1 MDGPPP
7 QEPPPYIYAAS
18 DNAPRQARE
27 IELCKRASSF
37 DWMYS
42 LSAVVATVGAEYLNL
57 QVLKPSEEPGIRL
70 IGPGL
75 IGFTWGFALQGS
87 WLALPKC
94 DPQWAYGP
102 PPEGNVRADWPLAIT
117 ISMVAIVTS
126 PAMDYVFLGA
136 VPQHWTTLERGSRVG
151 IAMATGLG
159 GSLLPFVLPPRTW
172 RAAKEIEKIRVNG
185 TLGGAYISYG
195 LTF

>member
-1 MDGPPP
+1 M
-7 QEPPPYIYAAS
+7 YAAN
-18 DNAPRQARE
+18 DNAPRGARE

-37 DWMYS
+37 DWLY
-42 LSAVVATVGAEYLNL
+42 AGAGVVSTIAAEYVNL
-57 QVLKPSEEPGIRL
+57 QALKPQEEPGVRL

-75 IGFTWGFALQGS
+75 IGLTWGFTLQGS
-87 WLALPKC
+87 YLSLPKC

-102 PPEGNVRADWPLAIT
+102 PPEGNVRVDWPLALT
-117 ISMVAIVTS
+117 ISMVAVVTS

-136 VPQHWTTLERGSRVG
+136 VPQHWTVLERGSRIG

-159 GSLLPFVLPPRTW
+159 GSLIPFVLPPTTW
-172 RAAKEIEKIRVNG
+172 AARKEIERIRVNG
-185 TLGGAYISYG
+185 TVGGAFVSYG